1 MVIEKLIYG
10 NEVYYLPL
18 LLGFVLDLVLGDPR
32 WLPHPIRLFGKMI
45 SLGESWLNRGRNIR
59 GRGFLLVVILC
70 CLVFFSLFLIE
81 LGLSGF
87 KITYLIYSSIMVFY
101 GLANRSLISE
111 ALKVEKGLQSEGL
124 ESARKHLS
132 YIVGRDTSTLDSK
145 QIRKA
150 VLETL
155 SENLNDGVIAPLF
168 YFAIG
173 GLPLMF
179 NYKMVNT
186 LDSMI
191 GYKNKRY
198 LQFGWF
204 AARLDDVLNYF
215 PARLTALLMS
225 VCTFSWR
232 GIKHIFIFGN
242 KHTSPNAGFPEAAL
256 SGILNCRLGGPG
268 TYGGLLV
275 NKPYIG
281 NYDRELSK
289 KDVYFS
295 GMINLLTSVSFLILI
310 LFLESLI

>member
-1 MVIEKLIYG
+1 MVLEKLIYG

-59 GRGFLLVVILC
+59 GRGFLHVVILC

-87 KITYLIYSSIMVFY
+87 KITYLVYSSIMVFY
-101 GLANRSLISE
+101 GLANHSLISE
-111 ALKVEKGLQSEGL
+111 ALKVEKALQSEGL
-124 ESARKHLS
+124 DSARKHLA
-132 YIVGRDTSTLDSK
+132 YIVGRDTSKLDSK
-145 QIRKA
+145 QIRRA

-155 SENLNDGVIAPLF
+155 SENLSDGVIAPLF

-179 NYKMVNT
+179 TYKMVNT

-191 GYKNKRY
+191 GYKNKRFN
-198 LQFGWF
+198 QFGWF
-204 AARLDDVLNYF
+204 AARVDDVCNYF

-232 GIKHIFIFGN
+232 GIKHICIFGN
-242 KHTSPNAGFPEAAL
+242 RHTSPNAGYPEAAL

-268 TYGGLLV
+268 IYDELLV
-275 NKPYIG
+275 DKPYLGI
-281 NYDRELSK
+281 NDRELSK
-289 KDVYFS
+289 KDIYIS
-295 GMINLLTSVSFLILI
+295 GIINLLTSVSFLILI
-310 LFLESLI
+310 RFLTNLI